1 MAGRPIKS
9 FRKTWAAACK
19 ASGLQGS
26 LFHDLRRS
34 AVRNMV
40 RAGVPELV
48 AMRVS
53 GHRTRS
59 VFGRY
64 DITSEAD
71 LEAAA
76 EATSRYLAEK
86 RSDGRTVV
94 PIDTNSYNSSDNR
107 GSKVG

>member
-1 MAGRPIKS
+1 GV
-9 FRKTWAAACK
+9 
-19 ASGLQGS
+19 

-59 VFGRY
+59 VFDRY

-76 EATSRYLAEK
+76 EATSRYVAERRDAGPRVAPLA
-86 RSDGRTVV
+86 V
-94 PIDTNSYNSSDNR
+94 NSDNPSDNQR
-107 GSKVG
+107 ANVR